1 MELLSVSAG
10 TVFWATVSF
19 LIVLFILKKF
29 AWRPILDGLRS
40 REESIENAL
49 NEAKKAREEMA
60 NLRSLNEQMQKEA
73 RAERDQ
79 ILKDARETKD
89 QIIAEAKESASGV
102 AEKLVENAKQEIEN
116 QKKAALTE
124 IKNQVGTLS
133 IDIAEKL
140 IRERLANDEKQQ
152 SLVNAL
158 LNDVKLN

>member
-19 LIVLFILKKF
+19 IIVLVILKKF

-60 NLRSLNEQMQKEA
+60 SLRSSNEQMQKEA

-79 ILKDARETKD
+79 ILKEARETKD
-89 QIIAEAKESASGV
+89 QIVAEAKETASEV
-102 AEKLVENAKQEIEN
+102 AEKLVENAKLEIEN
-116 QKKAALTE
+116 QKKAALVE

-133 IDIAEKL
+133 IEIAEKL
-140 IRERLANDEKQQ
+140 VRETLSNDEKQQ
-152 SLVNAL
+152 SLVNSL
-158 LNDVKLN
+158 LKDVKLN